1 VALTFTGLVVGH
13 AVIMK
18 RGVLVAVRVVVEVV
32 DGNAVT
38 MKRGVPVIVF
48 VEEKEGD
55 AVRVGVAVKVIVE
68 DAEMVDVAV
77 VVGGSAE
84 GLTDATSLP
93 TVKSTPHTCGRDS
106 VAE

>member
-1 VALTFTGLVVGH
+1 
-13 AVIMK
+13 
-18 RGVLVAVRVVVEVV
+18 
-32 DGNAVT
+32 
-38 MKRGVPVIVF
+38 
-48 VEEKEGD
+48 
-55 AVRVGVAVKVIVE
+55 VRVGVAVKVIVE

>member
-1 VALTFTGLVVGH
+1 MALTFTGLVVGH

-55 AVRVGVAVKVIVE
+55 AVRVGV
-68 DAEMVDVAV
+68 V
-77 VVGGSAE
+77 VRGSAE